1 MRGHELLDKMAL
13 VEAKYLAEAE
23 ALPLPRQRRRTKW
36 ILPAAAACLAAA
48 LNFLAAVFGTK
59 AYKGIVV
66 DKLGIRGTVAI
77 KIRHIYRPLLLSFR
91 FFRRQASI
99 FYSISH
105 FFALDKSFYFFVD

>member
-48 LNFLAAVFGTK
+48 LGLGLCGVNVIWILLAG
-59 AYKGIVV
+59 G
-66 DKLGIRGTVAI
+66 AI
-77 KIRHIYRPLLLSFR
+77 GACTALWGGKRH
-91 FFRRQASI
+91 A
-99 FYSISH
+99 
-105 FFALDKSFYFFVD
+105 D